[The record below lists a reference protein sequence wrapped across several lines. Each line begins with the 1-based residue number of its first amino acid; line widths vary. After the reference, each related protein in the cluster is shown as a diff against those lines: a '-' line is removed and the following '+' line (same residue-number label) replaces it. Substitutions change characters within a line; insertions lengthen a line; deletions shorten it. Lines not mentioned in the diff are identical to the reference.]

1 MPGNGTPVEIVV
13 LDVETTGMK
22 PEDGHSV
29 IEVAGQRLRGEEVIG
44 VFDALIT
51 IDRSLDPEV
60 VAVHGI
66 TNELLAAEGRVRAE
80 VMNEFRDFCKDAVLV
95 GHNIAFDMGFLNAE
109 YKRLG
114 QPPLENRTIDTIE
127 IAKKYLLLAS
137 YSLKNVAAYLKV
149 PQPKAHRA
157 LADVETTT
165 HVLLKLIERARG
177 KSS

>member
-1 MPGNGTPVEIVV
+1 MASPTSKPIELVV

-29 IEVAGQRLRGEEVIG
+29 IEVAGQRLRNEEVIA
-44 VFDALIT
+44 VYDAL
-51 IDRSLDPEV
+51 
-60 VAVHGI
+60 HGI
-66 TNELLAAEGRVRAE
+66 TNEILAAEGRARAE
-80 VMNEFRDFCKDAVLV
+80 VMNEFREFCKDAVLV

-109 YKRLG
+109 YRRLG

-127 IAKKYLLLAS
+127 IAKKYLLIPS
-137 YSLKNVAAYLKV
+137 YSLKNVAAYLQV

-165 HVLLKLIERARG
+165 AVLIKLIERAKTLR
-177 KSS
+177 

>member
-1 MPGNGTPVEIVV
+1 MASPTSKPIELVV

-29 IEVAGQRLRGEEVIG
+29 IEVAGQRLRNEEVIA
-44 VFDALIT
+44 VYDALMT
-51 IDRSLDPEV
+51 VEALLDPAV
-60 VAVHGI
+60 VAIHGI
-66 TNELLAAEGRVRAE
+66 TNEILAAEGRARAE
-80 VMNEFRDFCKDAVLV
+80 VMNEFREFCKDAVLV

-109 YKRLG
+109 YRRLG

-127 IAKKYLLLAS
+127 IAKKYLLIPS
-137 YSLKNVAAYLKV
+137 YSLKNVAAYLQV

-165 HVLLKLIERARG
+165 AVLIKLIERAKTLR
-177 KSS
+177 